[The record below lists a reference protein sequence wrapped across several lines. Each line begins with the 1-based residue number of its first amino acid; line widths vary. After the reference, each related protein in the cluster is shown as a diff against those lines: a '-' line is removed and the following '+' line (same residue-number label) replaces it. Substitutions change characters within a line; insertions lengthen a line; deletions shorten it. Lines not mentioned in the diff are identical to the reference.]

1 MTKAM
6 AEKKNELITRAEELV
21 DTAKAEERALTDD
34 EATEI
39 EQIRDQVLSINKSS
53 ELEEQIRE
61 LDKNSKG
68 DEKKMEEKKTREI
81 QETEAFEAYLRGNLR
96 AELTPAANSGGALIP
111 TTVLD
116 RVFAKVYDISPVLAN
131 STKFN
136 VKGNLAVPVYPSDSA
151 NITVAYAN
159 EFTDLESTTGK
170 FSAVQLNGFLA
181 GAMTKIS
188 RTLINST
195 EFDIVGF
202 IVDRMAYEIA
212 HWLEGEIF
220 NGTTNKIVG
229 LSGLTNKVTTA
240 STSAIVANELIDL
253 VSKVKDRYQANA
265 AWYMSP
271 ATRAALWK
279 LQDGEYRW
287 IFNYDASNGFR
298 PTILGKPVYVSDA
311 INDIAAG
318 KDVIFYGDMSGLAT
332 KFSEEASVEVLR
344 ERYAPAHA
352 VAVVGWVEADAAVIN
367 EQAIAKLTM
376 KAS

>member
-53 ELEEQIRE
+53 ELEDQIRE

-151 NITVAYAN
+151 NITVGYAT

-220 NGTTNKIVG
+220 NGTSNKIVG

-279 LQDGEYRW
+279 LQDGDYRW

-311 INDIAAG
+311 INNIAAG

-352 VAVVGWVEADAAVIN
+352 VAVVGWIEADAAVIN
-367 EQAIAKLTM
+367 DQAIAKLTM

>member
-220 NGTTNKIVG
+220 NGTTSKIVG

-279 LQDGEYRW
+279 LQDGDYRW

-311 INDIAAG
+311 INNIAAG

-352 VAVVGWVEADAAVIN
+352 VAVVGWIEADAAVIN

>member
-229 LSGLTNKVTTA
+229 LSALTNKVTTA

-253 VSKVKDRYQANA
+253 VNKVKDRYQANA

-279 LQDGEYRW
+279 LQDGDYRW
-287 IFNYDASNGFR
+287 IFNHDASNGFR

-311 INDIAAG
+311 INNIAAG